1 MRTLL
6 HVEQLR
12 LACLNAVRI
21 DVHEHCKARGYS
33 QGFTF
38 ILKSLKNSLCRR
50 LSGYIIPRVLPT
62 QRIADP
68 IHVSTPQA
76 PTDEQALKRFGY
88 RQELNRTLGYFS
100 SFALSF
106 SVICITSGL
115 FANYGDGLRTGGPAF
130 IWTWLIVGA
139 GQFLVAM
146 VFAQLARQI
155 PLSGY
160 AYQWTRALAGNK
172 LALWAGWMMIVQFVT
187 GMAGVAYALAS
198 YLVPFLGFANSNRN
212 IVVATVATLL
222 VAALINHFGIRF
234 ASMVND
240 VSVVAEILGTVVIGV
255 LLLAIALLRK
265 VHAVGYLFS
274 HPAQPGG
281 MAYVS
286 AFLASSLMSVW
297 TLGGFE
303 AAANVAEETHLPEK
317 RIPTAI
323 LLSETMAVLLGLA
336 VLIGFTLAIPSLETA
351 SHHATPLLYI
361 IGSYFPSYVVL
372 AALSL
377 VSIAIFACVLANL
390 TTLTRLV
397 WAMARD
403 QQLPASHFLSK
414 VSAHKVPANA
424 IWVVIPITAIF
435 TIWAQVEVVIMA
447 ICTFAM
453 YATYGMV
460 VAALLWGKNHPI
472 LVREKRVSPLLCIAA
487 LLWIACILALLVFA
501 AAVTMTRAVLLET
514 LLGMGFLGVILAFY
528 LWLWRVRAT
537 KIAGLQSKQ
546 EDTV

>member
-1 MRTLL
+1 VTT
-6 HVEQLR
+6 HP
-12 LACLNAVRI
+12 
-21 DVHEHCKARGYS
+21 D
-33 QGFTF
+33 T
-38 ILKSLKNSLCRR
+38 
-50 LSGYIIPRVLPT
+50 PT
-62 QRIADP
+62 NRSAS
-68 IHVSTPQA
+68 VTESTA
-76 PTDEQALKRFGY
+76 DEQALKRFGY

-115 FANYGDGLRTGGPAF
+115 FANYGDGLRAGGPAF

-160 AYQWTRALAGNK
+160 AYQWTRELAGQK
-172 LALWAGWMMIVQFVT
+172 FALWAGWMMIIQFVT

-198 YLVPFLGFANSNRN
+198 YLVPFLGFANSSRN
-212 IVVATVATLL
+212 IVIATVGTLVL
-222 VAALINHFGIRF
+222 AALINHFGIRL
-234 ASMVND
+234 ASVVND
-240 VSVVAEILGTVVIGV
+240 FSVIAEILGTVVIGF
-255 LLLAIALLRK
+255 LLLGIALVRK
-265 VHAVGYLFS
+265 VHPVGYLFS
-274 HPAQPGG
+274 HPAQAGG
-281 MAYVS
+281 TAYIG

-323 LLSETMAVLLGLA
+323 LLSEVIAVLLGLA

-361 IGSYFPSYVVL
+361 IGSYFPGYVV
-372 AALSL
+372 ATALTL

-403 QQLPASHFLSK
+403 RQLPASGFLAK
-414 VSAHKVPANA
+414 VSVHKVPANA

-453 YATYGMV
+453 YMTYGMV
-460 VAALLWGKNHPI
+460 VAAVLWGKNHRTD
-472 LVREKRVSPLLCIAA
+472 LQGKKVSPALCIAA
-487 LLWIACILALLVFA
+487 LLWIAGITGLLVFMT
-501 AAVTMTRAVLLET
+501 VETMSRTALLET
-514 LLGMGFLGVILAFY
+514 ALGMALFAVILGGY
-528 LWLWRVRAT
+528 LWLRRKNKRGVQVEAST
-537 KIAGLQSKQ
+537 L
-546 EDTV
+546 TP

>member
-1 MRTLL
+1 ML
-6 HVEQLR
+6 HVGLG
-12 LACLNAVRI
+12 LA
-21 DVHEHCKARGYS
+21 VHERCNAKSYLSPAHARQLPQNKS
-33 QGFTF
+33 FSP
-38 ILKSLKNSLCRR
+38 ILT
-50 LSGYIIPRVLPT
+50 GYIIAR
-62 QRIADP
+62 
-68 IHVSTPQA
+68 VSTA
-76 PTDEQALKRFGY
+76 PNSFTPDNAGTPEIATSDEQALQRFGY

-139 GQFLVAM
+139 GQFLVAL
-146 VFAQLARQI
+146 VFAQLARRI

-160 AYQWTRALAGNK
+160 AYQWTRELSGQK

-198 YLVPFLGFANSNRN
+198 YVVPFLGFANSSRN
-212 IVVATVATLL
+212 IVIATVATLL
-222 VAALINHFGIRF
+222 LAALINHFGIRL
-234 ASMVND
+234 ASVVND
-240 VSVVAEILGTVVIGV
+240 FSVIAEILGTVVIGF
-255 LLLAIALLRK
+255 LLLGIALLHK
-265 VHAVGYLFS
+265 VHPIGYLFS

-281 MAYVS
+281 MAYLG

-323 LLSETMAVLLGLA
+323 LLSEVIAVLLGMA
-336 VLIGFTLAIPSLETA
+336 VLIGFTLAIPSLDVA
-351 SHHATPLLYI
+351 SHNATPLLYI
-361 IGSYFPSYVVL
+361 IGSYFPGYVVVASL
-372 AALSL
+372 AL

-403 QQLPASHFLSK
+403 NQLPASRFLAK
-414 VSAHKVPANA
+414 VSVHKVPANA
-424 IWVVIPITAIF
+424 IWVVIPITAVF

-453 YATYGMV
+453 YVTYGMV
-460 VAALLWGKNHPI
+460 VGAVLWGNKHKSD
-472 LVREKRVSPLLCIAA
+472 LQATSGLATLCIAA
-487 LLWIACILALLVFA
+487 LVWLASITGLLVF
-501 AAVTMTRAVLLET
+501 MTARAMSRVVLLET
-514 LLGMGFLGVILAFY
+514 AAAAALLAAILAFY
-528 LWLWRVRAT
+528 LFLRWKNRRSAVAVEPSASTPSL
-537 KIAGLQSKQ
+537 
-546 EDTV
+546 

>member
-1 MRTLL
+1 
-6 HVEQLR
+6 V
-12 LACLNAVRI
+12 I
-21 DVHEHCKARGYS
+21 SDS
-33 QGFTF
+33 QHQG
-38 ILKSLKNSLCRR
+38 SAAASAA
-50 LSGYIIPRVLPT
+50 SQDG
-62 QRIADP
+62 
-68 IHVSTPQA
+68 
-76 PTDEQALKRFGY
+76 DEQALARLGY
-88 RQELNRTLGYFS
+88 RQELKRTLGYFS

-115 FANYGDGLRTGGPAF
+115 FANYGDGLRVGGPAF

-160 AYQWTRALAGNK
+160 AYQWTRRLAGER

-198 YLVPFLGFANSNRN
+198 YLVPFFGFANSSRN
-212 IVVATVATLL
+212 IVVATVATLVL
-222 VAALINHFGIRF
+222 AALINHFGIRL

-240 VSVVAEILGTVVIGV
+240 FSVIAEILGTVVIGF
-255 LLLAIALLRK
+255 LLLGISLVRK
-265 VHAVGYLFS
+265 IHPIGYLFS

-281 MAYVS
+281 MAYLG

-303 AAANVAEETHLPEK
+303 AAANVAEETHFPER

-323 LLSETMAVLLGLA
+323 LLSEVIAVLLGLA

-361 IGSYFPSYVVL
+361 IGSYFPPYVVG
-372 AALSL
+372 AALTL

-403 QQLPASHFLSK
+403 GKLPASRFLAK
-414 VSAHKVPANA
+414 VSIHKVPANA

-447 ICTFAM
+447 ICTFTM
-453 YATYGMV
+453 YVTYGMV
-460 VAALLWGKNHPI
+460 VGAVLWGKNQGTV
-472 LVREKRVSPLLCIAA
+472 VRGAQEQKGVSRGVCIAA
-487 LLWIACILALLVFA
+487 LTWLVSITVLLVFMTAMAMSRA
-501 AAVTMTRAVLLET
+501 ALMET
-514 LLGMGFLGVILAFY
+514 AIGAGLLGLFSGGFY
-528 LWLWRVRAT
+528 WLRRRNRRLEV
-537 KIAGLQSKQ
+537 LQPV
-546 EDTV
+546 E

>member
-1 MRTLL
+1 
-6 HVEQLR
+6 VIFEK
-12 LACLNAVRI
+12 NP
-21 DVHEHCKARGYS
+21 
-33 QGFTF
+33 
-38 ILKSLKNSLCRR
+38 KSLSANPGGPPASDAQTL
-50 LSGYIIPRVLPT
+50 
-62 QRIADP
+62 
-68 IHVSTPQA
+68 
-76 PTDEQALKRFGY
+76 ERFGY

-115 FANYGDGLRTGGPAF
+115 FANYGDGLRAGGPAF

-146 VFAQLARQI
+146 VFAQLARMI

-160 AYQWTRALAGNK
+160 AYQWTRELAGQHV
-172 LALWAGWMMIVQFVT
+172 AWWAGWLMIVQFVT
-187 GMAGVAYALAS
+187 GMAGVAYALVS
-198 YLVPFLGFANSNRN
+198 YLVPFFGVGNSSRN
-212 IVVATVATLL
+212 IVIATVLTLVL
-222 VAALINHFGIRF
+222 AALINHFGIRL
-234 ASMVND
+234 ASLVND
-240 VSVVAEILGTVVIGV
+240 FSVIAEILGTVVIGF
-255 LLLAIALLRK
+255 LLLGIALVRR
-265 VHAVGYLFS
+265 VHPVSYLFS

-281 MAYVS
+281 MAYIG
-286 AFLASSLMSVW
+286 AFVASSLMSVW

-323 LLSETMAVLLGLA
+323 VISEVVAVLLGLA
-336 VLIGFTLAIPSLETA
+336 VLIGFTLAVPSLETA

-361 IGSYFPSYVVL
+361 IGSYFPNYVV
-372 AALSL
+372 ATALGF

-403 QQLPASHFLSK
+403 GELPASRFLSR

-460 VAALLWGKNHPI
+460 VASVLWGKNQ
-472 LVREKRVSPLLCIAA
+472 RTSQRAEQERKKVSRGLCIAA
-487 LLWIACILALLVFA
+487 LLWIVFITGLLLFMTAITMSHQTLIESAFA
-501 AAVTMTRAVLLET
+501 AALLALAGIFYSRLHRKNRRSAT
-514 LLGMGFLGVILAFY
+514 LQLA
-528 LWLWRVRAT
+528 
-537 KIAGLQSKQ
+537 
-546 EDTV
+546 EEEE

>member
-1 MRTLL
+1 MIIFQIDLFPNPN
-6 HVEQLR
+6 R
-12 LACLNAVRI
+12 LYNPSVPSDSRP
-21 DVHEHCKARGYS
+21 
-33 QGFTF
+33 T
-38 ILKSLKNSLCRR
+38 NS
-50 LSGYIIPRVLPT
+50 SP
-62 QRIADP
+62 A
-68 IHVSTPQA
+68 TPGS
-76 PTDEQALKRFGY
+76 DEQALERFGY

-115 FANYGDGLRTGGPAF
+115 FANYGDGLRAGGPAF
-130 IWTWLIVGA
+130 IWTWLIIGA

-160 AYQWTRALAGNK
+160 AYQWTRALAGPQ
-172 LALWAGWMMIVQFVT
+172 LAWWAGWMMILQFVT

-198 YLVPFLGFANSNRN
+198 YLVPFFGLANTSRN
-212 IVVATVATLL
+212 IVAATVATLL
-222 VAALINHFGIRF
+222 LAALINHFGIRL
-234 ASMVND
+234 ASLVND
-240 VSVVAEILGTVVIGV
+240 FSVIAEILGTVVIGF
-255 LLLAIALLRK
+255 LLLGIALFRK
-265 VHAVGYLFS
+265 THPVSYLFS

-281 MAYVS
+281 MAYLS

-303 AAANVAEETHLPEK
+303 AAANVAEETHMPEK

-323 LLSETMAVLLGLA
+323 VLSEVIAVLLGMA
-336 VLIGFTLAIPSLETA
+336 VLIGFTLAIPSLDTA
-351 SHHATPLLYI
+351 SHHPTPLLYI
-361 IGSYFPSYVVL
+361 IGSYFPNYVVD
-372 AALSL
+372 AALAL

-403 QQLPASHFLSK
+403 GQLPASRFLAR
-414 VSAHKVPANA
+414 VSVHKVPANA
-424 IWVVIPITAIF
+424 IWVVIPITALF

-460 VAALLWGKNHPI
+460 VAAVLWGKNRRADHRDAEERKHVSRGLCVAT
-472 LVREKRVSPLLCIAA
+472 LVWIAA
-487 LLWIACILALLVFA
+487 IIALLGFMSV
-501 AAVTMTRAVLLET
+501 VTMSHQTVLET
-514 LLGMGFLGVILAFY
+514 LAGMVLLALAGVTY
-528 LWLWRVRAT
+528 SWLRRRNGRTAT
-537 KIAGLQSKQ
+537 LQPAE
-546 EDTV
+546 ED